1 MKKTYAAPLLAAV
14 LLVAPA
20 VHAATSTD
28 PVGDFIP
35 TYTGP
40 HGGDLDVV
48 SSTVSYNAATDMFTF
63 SGTMN
68 AAMGTTPGSFYVW
81 GVDRGAGVASFASLG
96 TGYPNIL
103 FDTVVI
109 LRADGT
115 GAAAGTALPAGTVQL
130 NGDTISASFSGA
142 LLPTKGLAK
151 ADYTWN
157 LWPRAG
163 GVAGNAA
170 ISDFAPDG
178 TNLAVTAVPEPST
191 FALLGLGLLFVSRRA
206 VVRGR
211 ADRQDKS

>member
-1 MKKTYAAPLLAAV
+1 MKNIHVPLLAAV
-14 LLVAPA
+14 LLAAPA
-20 VHAATSTD
+20 VHAATSVD
-28 PVGDFIP
+28 PANDFIP

-40 HGGDLDVV
+40 HGGDLDVI
-48 SSTVSYNAATDMFTF
+48 SSFVSYNPSTDMFTF

-81 GVDRGAGVASFASLG
+81 GVDRGAGTAGFATLG

-115 GAAAGTALPAGTVQL
+115 GTAAGTPLPAGTVQM

-142 LLPTKGLAK
+142 LLPSRGFAK
-151 ADYTWN
+151 TDYTWN

-163 GVAGNAA
+163 SVTGTAA

-178 TNLAVTAVPEPST
+178 SNLAVTAVPEPAS
-191 FALLGLGLLFVSRRA
+191 FALMGLGLVSLWISAQRRA
-206 VVRGR
+206 GR
-211 ADRQDKS
+211 RDRS

>member
-1 MKKTYAAPLLAAV
+1 MKNIYVPLLAAV
-14 LLVAPA
+14 LLAAPA

-48 SSTVSYNAATDMFTF
+48 SSFVNYNPATDMFTF

-81 GVDRGAGVASFASLG
+81 GVDRGAGTAGFATLG

-115 GAAAGTALPAGTVQL
+115 GAAAGAALPAGTVQM
-130 NGDTISASFSGA
+130 NGDTISASFSGS
-142 LLPTKGLAK
+142 LLPTRGFAK
-151 ADYTWN
+151 TDYTWN

-163 GVAGNAA
+163 GVAGTAA

-178 TNLAVTAVPEPST
+178 SNLAVTAVPEPST
-191 FALLGLGLLFVSRRA
+191 FALLGLGLCLVSLRASQRRGDRRA
-206 VVRGR
+206 R
-211 ADRQDKS
+211 S